1 MQWEGDEILADRT
14 LSIFIDES
22 GDFGKYEAH
31 AGRYIVGLV
40 FHNQSEDI
48 SENIRNFA
56 SHLRNIGY
64 EHHAVHTGPLIR
76 REQFYA
82 LDLVENRKRLFNSL
96 FNCARKLPIQYA
108 CVDVNKREWQ
118 DEVELTARI
127 SRQLGDIID
136 RNSDYLRSFNHVNI
150 YYDNGQTLLTKII
163 SSVFSS
169 HLQTVSF
176 RKVRPVDYLLFQV
189 ADLICT
195 MELLADK
202 AEAKEFS
209 RSEMEFFDNIRDY
222 KREFPL

>member
-1 MQWEGDEILADRT
+1 VADRI

-40 FHNQSEDI
+40 FHDQSDDI
-48 SENIRNFA
+48 SENINNFA

-64 EHHAVHTGPLIR
+64 DHHAVHTGPLIR
-76 REQFYA
+76 REQYYA
-82 LDLVENRKRLFNSL
+82 HDLVETRKRLFSSL

-118 DEVELTARI
+118 NEVELTARI
-127 SRQLGDIID
+127 SRQLGEIID
-136 RNSDYLRSFNHVNI
+136 RNNDYLKSFDHIHI
-150 YYDNGQTLLTKII
+150 YYDNGQTALTKII

-169 HLQTVSF
+169 HLQTVEF
-176 RKVRPVDYLLFQV
+176 RKVQPVDYLLFQV

-209 RSEMEFFDNIRDY
+209 RSEMEFFDNVRDY
-222 KREFPL
+222 KKNYLKWIRKKHI